1 MGTTSRPHGL
11 QGSLNLPNAISAARF
26 PLAAL
31 FPAVGEAL
39 RIVVVAVAAV
49 SDWIDGRVARSSG
62 RVTAVGEVIDPVADK
77 TFMLVVLV
85 TLGVEGALP
94 LWTVPVLLTRDIGVA
109 LGAGVLAMRGRRVRM
124 PARRVGKLV
133 TWLQFLAIGVMLLW
147 PAAGLWLAPVV
158 GAAGLLALR
167 DYAASL
173 PPHGR
178 EGNREH
184 GGPA

>member
-1 MGTTSRPHGL
+1 MGTASRPQGL
-11 QGSLNLPNAISAARF
+11 QASLNLPNAISAARF

-31 FPAVGEAL
+31 FPAAGEAL
-39 RIVVVAVAAV
+39 RIAVVATAAV
-49 SDWIDGRVARSSG
+49 SDWVDGRLARGTG
-62 RVTAVGEVIDPVADK
+62 RVTAAGEVLDPVADK

-109 LGAGVLAMRGRRVRM
+109 LGAGLLAARGRRVRM
-124 PARRVGKLV
+124 PARRAGKLV

-147 PAAGLWLAPVV
+147 PGAGPWLAPVV
-158 GAAGLLALR
+158 GAAGLLALW

-173 PPHGR
+173 PANVW
-178 EGNREH
+178 EGNREN